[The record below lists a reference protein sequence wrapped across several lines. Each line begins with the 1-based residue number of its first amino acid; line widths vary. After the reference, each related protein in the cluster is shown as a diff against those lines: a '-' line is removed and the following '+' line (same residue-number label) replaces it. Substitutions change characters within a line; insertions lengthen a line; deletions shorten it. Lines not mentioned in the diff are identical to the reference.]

1 MAQLNVSSTTTRA
14 IKAVTGYEFT
24 NPANLSEALDTTGLH
39 RRESNQRLAL
49 LGDAALKL
57 ALLDD
62 WYPTGYTKGCGHNIV
77 VDIGGNASLARVG
90 HECAISH
97 YIVTHPGH
105 FGRVSDKVVAATVEA
120 IIGAIYV
127 DSGKDIAVVKS
138 AMEALGLITS
148 SSTY

>member
-62 WYPTGYTKGCGHNIV
+62 WYPTGYTK
-77 VDIGGNASLARVG
+77 
-90 HECAISH
+90 
-97 YIVTHPGH
+97 
-105 FGRVSDKVVAATVEA
+105 
-120 IIGAIYV
+120 
-127 DSGKDIAVVKS
+127 
-138 AMEALGLITS
+138 
-148 SSTY
+148 